1 MWEEKSILV
10 FIKTYPEYSS
20 RYTETVCT
28 GGIVADSK
36 KLIRLYP
43 IAYRY
48 LSGEKQFKKYQ
59 WIKGAIRKSTE
70 DNRPESFN
78 IKNESL
84 ELGRV
89 LGTREY
95 WRERKKWVLSKS
107 NVYDSLESLL
117 DAQEE
122 NQTSMGLIKPKEISN
137 FVIRGKTSKAMEEE
151 RQKKKSIMNQ
161 LDMFRDKID
170 LEILAVDFY
179 LKFRCN
185 NRSCTGHEISIL
197 DWEIAELYRK
207 IKNRA
212 GWETKLRDKVLQGI
226 CGRDRDTY
234 LVMGNMIKRR
244 STFCILGFFWPPK
257 EDQLSLFD

>member
-1 MWEEKSILV
+1 MREEKSILT

-28 GGIVADSK
+28 GGIVADNK

-59 WIKGAIRKSTE
+59 WIKGEINKNPKDS
-70 DNRPESFN
+70 RPESFN
-78 IKNESL
+78 ITNESL
-84 ELGRV
+84 ELGSI
-89 LGTREY
+89 LGTGKY
-95 WRERKKWVLSKS
+95 WRERKNWLLSES

-122 NQTSMGLIKPKEISN
+122 SQTSMGLIEPKEVFG
-137 FVIRGKTSKAMEEE
+137 FVIREKTRKAIEGEI
-151 RQKKKSIMNQ
+151 RKKQYVMDQ
-161 LDMFRDKID
+161 PDMFREKID
-170 LEILAVDFY
+170 LEILPVDFY

-185 NRSCTGHEISIL
+185 DRSCTGHEISIL

-207 IKNRA
+207 IKNQTD
-212 GWETKLRDKVLQGI
+212 WKPKLGNKVLQDI
-226 CGRDRDTY
+226 CGEDRDTY